1 MFGTEPRP
9 PLQLGLGLVVC
20 FLFTN
25 DCQVTYDSNVLVKF
39 ADDTTV
45 IGLIEN
51 NNEVAYREEIQN
63 LTAWCDTNNLVL
75 NIRKTKEIIVDF
87 RTTKKITHTPL
98 TIKDEAVER
107 VHSYKFLGVTI
118 TEDFSWSDNIAC
130 IVSKA
135 QQRLYFLRKLR
146 KANLPQKL
154 MVNFYRCT
162 IESILTNCM
171 TAWYGSCTKAAQ
183 KALQQVVKTAQVI
196 VGMNLPS
203 LDHLYKTRCL
213 RRANKIIKDISH
225 PNHSLFQLL
234 PSGFFSNSNHSD
246 EL

>member
-1 MFGTEPRP
+1 M
-9 PLQLGLGLVVC
+9 
-20 FLFTN
+20 
-25 DCQVTYDSNVLVKF
+25 
-39 ADDTTV
+39 
-45 IGLIEN
+45 
-51 NNEVAYREEIQN
+51 
-63 LTAWCDTNNLVL
+63 
-75 NIRKTKEIIVDF
+75 DF

-107 VHSYKFLGVTI
+107 VHRYKFLGVTI

-183 KALQQVVKTAQVI
+183 KALQQVAKTAQVI

-213 RRANKIIKDISH
+213 RRANKIIKVTLTTVCSSFFHLEGDS
-225 PNHSLFQLL
+225 N
-234 PSGFFSNSNHSD
+234 PSGYAQIDSKTVFSNSNHFD